1 MRRDVFGAPPK
12 ELLLENAVSSDPTA
26 RWAAAIELGQLGDED
41 SAKALWKLKTDHDEN
56 VRAAADLAIN
66 ELDRY
71 VLERALKELNL
82 EAPEEVEEGDSDHSY
97 EEVEQHV
104 AWKIR
109 TLPDPKEESDWA
121 IDAAII
127 NIVSVEGPLT
137 GARLLSL
144 YGRAVFPNAPKKIS
158 KFRVKLALE
167 RLKKRNIITRSDTSR
182 SDEIDSWI
190 LHRVGYPGVI
200 VRTKGLR
207 QLSEIPV
214 NEVQALIDQNLFGAA
229 ASNKD
234 RQFKVIMEHYEIALR
249 EFHIVGA
256 LLEKEW
262 APLLSNK

>member
-12 ELLLENAVSSDPTA
+12 EVLLENAVSADATA

-41 SAKALWKLKTDHDEN
+41 AAKALWKLKTDNDEN

-66 ELDRY
+66 ELDRF
-71 VLERALKELNL
+71 VLERALRELNL
-82 EAPEEVEEGDSDHSY
+82 EAPLELDEETVDDSFDEVEK
-97 EEVEQHV
+97 HV

-109 TLPDPKEESDWA
+109 TLPDPKEESEWA

-127 NIVSVEGPLT
+127 NIVSIEGPLT

-167 RLKKRNIITRSDTSR
+167 RLRQRNIITRSDSSR
-182 SDEIDSWI
+182 SDEIDTWV
-190 LHRVGYPGVI
+190 LHRVGHPGVA

-214 NEVQALIDQNLFGAA
+214 NEVQALIDQRLFGAA

-234 RQFKVIMEHYEIALR
+234 RQFQVIMEHYEIAPR
-249 EFHIVGA
+249 DFHIVGA
-256 LLEKEW
+256 VFEKEW
-262 APLLSNK
+262 SALFS

>member
-12 ELLLENAVSSDPTA
+12 ELLLENAVSTDPTA

-41 SAKALWKLKTDHDEN
+41 AAKALWKLKIDNDEN

-82 EAPEEVEEGDSDHSY
+82 EVASVIDEIETDYSY
-97 EEVEQHV
+97 EDVEQHV

-109 TLPDPKEESDWA
+109 TLPDPKEESEWA

-127 NIVSVEGPLT
+127 NIVTVEGPLT

-167 RLKKRNIITRSDTSR
+167 RLRKRNIISRSDTSR
-182 SDEIDSWI
+182 SDEIETWI
-190 LHRVGYPGVI
+190 IHRAGYPGVL

-207 QLSEIPV
+207 LLSEIPV
-214 NEVQALIDQNLFGAA
+214 NEVKALINQKLFGAA
-229 ASNKD
+229 ATNKD
-234 RQFKVIMEHYEIALR
+234 RQFKVIMEHYEIAPKELY
-249 EFHIVGA
+249 IAGA

-262 APLLSNK
+262 STLLD